1 VEFNVAHHD
10 EYERNRISTLIIM
23 PVPFNKAIYLSVAQK
38 AASTQKCC
46 CAIPTSKPTCIDISR
61 SANAAAAVELA
72 NLFHTITGYQVEST
86 FISDGGQDLYD
97 KTANKWTVEGKLL
110 KYTDDGEFGEVS
122 GQLYSMDIVAGG
134 LSVVLFDDYAF
145 DTLQYGPRNNMGAD
159 GAGEK
164 LIHEFDFLNWRVHI
178 EVILDPTTAQ
188 VVITDDIN
196 DSPNHVV
203 MILVDRSEGVVI
215 KPTSTST
222 EYQDIKLSGI
232 SNSRIIFLHGA
243 INDPDNETFK
253 ASSPIF
259 QNIATQIIGL
269 H

>member
-1 VEFNVAHHD
+1 
-10 EYERNRISTLIIM
+10 M

-38 AASTQKCC
+38 AASTHKCC

-61 SANAAAAVELA
+61 SANAAAAVEFA
-72 NLFHTITGYQVEST
+72 KLFHTITEYDVGST

-97 KTANKWTVEGKLL
+97 GANKWTVEGKLL
-110 KYTDDGEFGEVS
+110 KYTDNGEFGEVS

-145 DTLQYGPRNNMGAD
+145 DTLQYGPGNDMGAD

-164 LIHEFDFLNWRVHI
+164 LIHEFDFFNWRVHI
-178 EVILDPTTAQ
+178 EVILDLTTGGGF
-188 VVITDDIN
+188 VPTDDIN

-203 MILVDRSEGVVI
+203 IILVDRSEGVVI
-215 KPTSTST
+215 KPTSDTTSL
-222 EYQDIKLSGI
+222 QNINLSGI
-232 SNSRIIFLHGA
+232 LKSRIIFLHGA
-243 INDPDNETFK
+243 IDDPNNETFK

-259 QNIATQIIGL
+259 KTIAARIICL

>member
-1 VEFNVAHHD
+1 
-10 EYERNRISTLIIM
+10 M

-46 CAIPTSKPTCIDISR
+46 CAIPTPKPTCIDISR

-72 NLFHTITGYQVEST
+72 NLFHTITQYQVGST
-86 FISDGGQDLYD
+86 SISDGGDDLYD
-97 KTANKWTVEGKLL
+97 TANKWTVDGKLL
-110 KYTDDGEFGEVS
+110 KYTDNGEFGEVS

-145 DTLQYGPRNNMGAD
+145 DTLQYGPGNDMGAD
-159 GAGEK
+159 ESGEK
-164 LIHEFDFLNWRVHI
+164 SIHEFEFLNWHVHI
-178 EVILDPTTAQ
+178 EVILDPTADYQ
-188 VVITDDIN
+188 FVPNIGPN

-215 KPTSTST
+215 KPTSAST
-222 EYQDIKLSGI
+222 GSQNINLSGI

-243 INDPDNETFK
+243 IDDLDNETFK
-253 ASSPIF
+253 ANSPIF
-259 QNIATQIIGL
+259 RTIATQIIGL

>member
-1 VEFNVAHHD
+1 
-10 EYERNRISTLIIM
+10 M

-61 SANAAAAVELA
+61 SANAAAAVEFDK
-72 NLFHTITGYQVEST
+72 LFHTITEYDVGST
-86 FISDGGQDLYD
+86 RINDGGDDLYD
-97 KTANKWTVEGKLL
+97 GANRWTVDGKSLT
-110 KYTDDGEFGEVS
+110 YTDNGEFGEVS

-145 DTLQYGPRNNMGAD
+145 DTLKYGPENRTGDTDAQ
-159 GAGEK
+159 GEK
-164 LIHEFDFLNWRVHI
+164 SIQNFDFLNWRVHI
-178 EVILDPTTAQ
+178 EVILDPTTDGQ
-188 VVITDDIN
+188 FVGDNGQN

-222 EYQDIKLSGI
+222 EYQDIKLSRDFEFSYYLPPWCNQRSG
-232 SNSRIIFLHGA
+232 
-243 INDPDNETFK
+243 
-253 ASSPIF
+253 
-259 QNIATQIIGL
+259 Q
-269 H
+269 

>member
-1 VEFNVAHHD
+1 
-10 EYERNRISTLIIM
+10 M

-46 CAIPTSKPTCIDISR
+46 CTIPTSKPTCIDISL
-61 SANAAAAVELA
+61 SANAAAAAELA
-72 NLFHTITGYQVEST
+72 NLFHTITQYEVGST
-86 FISDGGQDLYD
+86 YILDGSQDLYD
-97 KTANKWTVEGKLL
+97 RANKWTVDGKLL
-110 KYTDDGEFGEVS
+110 KYTDNGEFGEVS

-145 DTLQYGPRNNMGAD
+145 DTLQYGPGNNMGAD
-159 GAGEK
+159 GFGEK
-164 LIHEFDFLNWRVHI
+164 SIHNFDFLNWRVHI
-178 EVILDPTTAQ
+178 EVILDDSTNSNFEPNDGAT
-188 VVITDDIN
+188 

-215 KPTSTST
+215 KPTSVGSS
-222 EYQDIKLSGI
+222 YQNIKLSGI